1 MCSPA
6 AAGCCCHCRMTVN
19 DGMHTATMMLAMQLE
34 LMAEGTLLQ
43 DGTLLRVDEVIPNEL
58 AGRK

>member
-1 MCSPA
+1 
-6 AAGCCCHCRMTVN
+6 MTVN

-43 DGTLLRVDEVIPNEL
+43 DGTLLRVDEIIPNEL